1 MGNYTRNPNIFTP
14 NCNYNSYVDNND
26 LNWEAQLTNPI
37 SMPPLHPSLLQNSN
51 LDLHSLIMG
60 MGLYTINDQSLTEN
74 QSIKDQ
80 DQDQDQDHP
89 GLSES
94 ASIISSRTGNGNES
108 NNSITINNKRKA
120 QDLGEES
127 STSLHSSPL
136 HPIPIPIPNPKK
148 NSTNRGKRSK
158 KSNGESKTD
167 GNAKEVVHVR
177 AQRGQATDSH
187 SIAER
192 VRRGKINERLRCLQD
207 IVPGCYKTMGMAVML
222 DEIINYVQS
231 LQNQV
236 EFLSMKLTAAS
247 QYYDFNSENEHIDK
261 KQKIKASSNS
271 DEAQGIINKGGYDE
285 STIYNLYQSGWPF

>member
-26 LNWEAQLTNPI
+26 LNWEAQLTNPLT
-37 SMPPLHPSLLQNSN
+37 MPPLHPSLLQNSN

-60 MGLYTINDQSLTEN
+60 MGLYTINDQTLSEN
-74 QSIKDQ
+74 QSIK
-80 DQDQDQDHP
+80 DHP

-94 ASIISSRTGNGNES
+94 ASILSSRSENGNE
-108 NNSITINNKRKA
+108 ITNKRKA

-127 STSLHSSPL
+127 STSLHSAPL
-136 HPIPIPIPNPKK
+136 HPNHLSPPTPKK

-158 KSNGESKTD
+158 KSIGESKTD
-167 GNAKEVVHVR
+167 GNTKEVVHVR

-236 EFLSMKLTAAS
+236 E
-247 QYYDFNSENEHIDK
+247 
-261 KQKIKASSNS
+261 KIKASSNS
-271 DEAQGIINKGGYDE
+271 DEAQGMINNNNKGGYDE
-285 STIYNLYQSGWPF
+285 ATIYNLYQSGWSF